1 LPNSRGQGQ
10 RGVPD
15 ERLGHTLHFTARR
28 ARQSV
33 LVSFPCPINLNAI
46 SKETGAAFQG
56 KHVRI
61 AKPFAAARF
70 SGERSL
76 KKLVGVQY
84 LRGFAAIAVLL
95 YHVGDQYKIPFEIG
109 AAGVDIFFVISGFII
124 WSTTSEISMPD
135 YFWKR
140 LTRVL
145 PLYWIV
151 LAVTFASVTAKP
163 AFFYNH
169 DASIENFFR
178 SLVLLPR
185 LKDGAF
191 HPVVVQGW
199 TLSYEM
205 FFYCLLGVLMAVGL
219 RWRLIGTC
227 ATLLVFVAIGQI
239 LDLGYSGAFAAPIV
253 LEFVAGVLIAYV
265 AGRLE
270 FSRSAIVVAV
280 LLAVVGFAASQTLTA
295 DWPRVLKWGI
305 PAALL
310 VVAAVGLEPWF
321 RQHPVRVLVYFGDA
335 SYSIYLWHVWVGT
348 LMTGVLLRLPIPP
361 VLHPEIQAVMML
373 LMSCLLYNVIEK
385 PLLAL
390 FRRPPATVPNGSHGP
405 ASTNQLT

>member
-1 LPNSRGQGQ
+1 MG
-10 RGVPD
+10 
-15 ERLGHTLHFTARR
+15 
-28 ARQSV
+28 
-33 LVSFPCPINLNAI
+33 
-46 SKETGAAFQG
+46 
-56 KHVRI
+56 
-61 AKPFAAARF
+61 
-70 SGERSL
+70 
-76 KKLVGVQY
+76 KLVGVQY

-124 WSTTSEISMPD
+124 WSTTSGAQTSMPD

-151 LAVTFASVTAKP
+151 LGVTFASVNAKP
-163 AFFYNH
+163 AFFFNH
-169 DASIENFFR
+169 DASLENFFR

-227 ATLLVFVAIGQI
+227 ATLLAFVGVGQV
-239 LDLGYSGAFAAPIV
+239 LDLGYVGAFAAPIV
-253 LEFVAGVLIAYV
+253 LEFVAGVLIAYF
-265 AGRLE
+265 AGRLQ
-270 FSRSAIVVAV
+270 FSLSATVAAL
-280 LLAVVGFAASQTLTA
+280 LLALVGFAASQTLIA
-295 DWPRVLKWGI
+295 DWPRVLKWGV

-310 VVAAVGLEPWF
+310 VIAAVGLEPWF

-335 SYSIYLWHVWVGT
+335 SYSIYLWHVWVGVV
-348 LMTGVLLRLPIPP
+348 MTGVLLRLPIPAQ
-361 VLHPEIQAVMML
+361 LHPAIEAVTML
-373 LMSCLLYNVIEK
+373 LVSCLLYSAIER

-390 FRRPPATVPNGSHGP
+390 FRRRS
-405 ASTNQLT
+405 STAKA

>member
-1 LPNSRGQGQ
+1 
-10 RGVPD
+10 
-15 ERLGHTLHFTARR
+15 LG
-28 ARQSV
+28 
-33 LVSFPCPINLNAI
+33 
-46 SKETGAAFQG
+46 
-56 KHVRI
+56 
-61 AKPFAAARF
+61 
-70 SGERSL
+70 
-76 KKLVGVQY
+76 KLVGVQY

-124 WSTTSEISMPD
+124 WSTTSNSQVSMPD

-151 LAVTFASVTAKP
+151 LAVTFASVNAKP

-205 FFYCLLGVLMAVGL
+205 FFYCLLGALMAVGL

-227 ATLLVFVAIGQI
+227 ATLLVFVGIGQV
-239 LDLGYSGAFAAPIV
+239 LDLGYIGAFAAPIV

-265 AGRLE
+265 ASRLE
-270 FSRSAIVVAV
+270 FSRSAIVVAFT
-280 LLAVVGFAASQTLTA
+280 LAIIGFAASQTLIA
-295 DWPRVLKWGI
+295 DWPRVLKWGV

-310 VVAAVGLEPWF
+310 VVAAVGLEPWL
-321 RQHPVRVLVYFGDA
+321 RNHPVRVLVYFGDA
-335 SYSIYLWHVWVGT
+335 SYSIYLWHVWVGVVT
-348 LMTGVLLRLPIPP
+348 TGALLKLPVPAL
-361 VLHPEIQAVMML
+361 LHPAMQAVMML
-373 LMSCLLYNVIEK
+373 LASSLLYSVIEQ

-390 FRRPPATVPNGSHGP
+390 FRRRSGTVR
-405 ASTNQLT
+405 A

>member
-1 LPNSRGQGQ
+1 MG
-10 RGVPD
+10 
-15 ERLGHTLHFTARR
+15 
-28 ARQSV
+28 
-33 LVSFPCPINLNAI
+33 
-46 SKETGAAFQG
+46 
-56 KHVRI
+56 
-61 AKPFAAARF
+61 
-70 SGERSL
+70 
-76 KKLVGVQY
+76 KLVGVQY

-95 YHVGDQYKIPFEIG
+95 YHVGDQYKFPFEIG

-124 WSTTSEISMPD
+124 WSTTSGSQVSMPD

-151 LAVTFASVTAKP
+151 LAVTFASVNAKP
-163 AFFYNH
+163 AFFHNH

-178 SLVLLPR
+178 SLALLPR

-227 ATLLVFVAIGQI
+227 ATLLVFVGIGQL
-239 LDLGYSGAFAAPIV
+239 LDLGYIGAFAAPIV
-253 LEFVAGVLIAYV
+253 LEFVAGVLIAHV
-265 AGRLE
+265 ASRLE
-270 FSRSAIVVAV
+270 FSRSAIVVAL
-280 LLAVVGFAASQTLTA
+280 LLAIAGFAASQTLIA
-295 DWPRVLKWGI
+295 DWPRVLKWGV

-310 VVAAVGLEPWF
+310 VMAAVGLEPWF
-321 RQHPVRVLVYFGDA
+321 RKHPIRVLVYFGDA
-335 SYSIYLWHVWVGT
+335 SYSIYLWHVWVGVV
-348 LMTGVLLRLPIPP
+348 MTGALLRLPIPAQF
-361 VLHPEIQAVMML
+361 HPAMQAVMML
-373 LMSCLLYNVIEK
+373 LASCLLYRVIER

-390 FRRPPATVPNGSHGP
+390 FRRPPATVR
-405 ASTNQLT
+405 A

>member
-1 LPNSRGQGQ
+1 MG
-10 RGVPD
+10 
-15 ERLGHTLHFTARR
+15 
-28 ARQSV
+28 
-33 LVSFPCPINLNAI
+33 
-46 SKETGAAFQG
+46 
-56 KHVRI
+56 
-61 AKPFAAARF
+61 
-70 SGERSL
+70 
-76 KKLVGVQY
+76 KLVGIQY

-124 WSTTSEISMPD
+124 WSTTSSSDVSMPD

-140 LTRVL
+140 FTRVF

-151 LAVTFASVTAKP
+151 LSVTFVTVNAKP

-199 TLSYEM
+199 TLSYEV
-205 FFYCLLGVLMAVGL
+205 FFYCLLGLLMAVGL

-227 ATLLVFVAIGQI
+227 ATLLVFVGIGQI
-239 LDLGYSGAFAAPIV
+239 VDLGYVGAFAAPIV
-253 LEFVAGVLIAYV
+253 LEFAAGVLIAYV

-270 FSRSAIVVAV
+270 FPRSVIAVALPLAIV
-280 LLAVVGFAASQTLTA
+280 GFVASQTLMV
-295 DWPRVLKWGI
+295 DWPRVLKWGV

-310 VVAAVGLEPWF
+310 VIAAVGLEPWF
-321 RQHPVRVLVYFGDA
+321 RKHPVRVLVYFGDA
-335 SYSIYLWHVWVGT
+335 SYSIYLWHVWVGVVT
-348 LMTGVLLRLPIPP
+348 TGVLLRLPIPAL
-361 VLHPEIQAVMML
+361 LHPAVQAVMML
-373 LMSCLLYNVIEK
+373 LASCLLYSVIEK

-390 FRRPPATVPNGSHGP
+390 FRRRSGTVR
-405 ASTNQLT
+405 A